1 MHYVLSELGEG
12 DPGRASTLYEVREKL
27 GVYGKALLAMSL
39 DNMSETGS
47 PDTRVETL
55 LDDIVG
61 ATILSATG
69 AHWEETS
76 VDFQT
81 LNTDTRSTSIALDAL
96 TRLRPD
102 QPLLPQAVRW
112 LMVTR
117 EAGRWST
124 TQENAWAIIGLTD
137 WLVESRELEA
147 DYDWSVALNNDEI
160 GAGTATP
167 GQINPPTDLSVPVAQ
182 LLRDE
187 ANELAFARTTAQGQ
201 LYYTTHLRY
210 FLDAAAIDGRDHG
223 IVVGRRFAATDGAT
237 GQTINTAAVGDVIS
251 VTVTIVAPNDLH
263 HVLVGSAD
271 TGRCRTD
278 RSAARHDIEPIR
290 RTHDV
295 QCGRRPTRPGLVAT
309 VGADVYG
316 LSRRQGC
323 PVRNLSTGGNVR
335 IHVQCPGKL
344 PGEYRVLPA
353 YGEMMYFNEVWGRS
367 EGSLFTVKK

>member
-1 MHYVLSELGEG
+1 M
-12 DPGRASTLYEVREKL
+12 
-27 GVYGKALLAMSL
+27 
-39 DNMSETGS
+39 
-47 PDTRVETL
+47 
-55 LDDIVG
+55 
-61 ATILSATG
+61 
-69 AHWEETS
+69 
-76 VDFQT
+76 
-81 LNTDTRSTSIALDAL
+81 
-96 TRLRPD
+96 
-102 QPLLPQAVRW
+102 
-112 LMVTR
+112 
-117 EAGRWST
+117 
-124 TQENAWAIIGLTD
+124 
-137 WLVESRELEA
+137 ESRELEA

-210 FLDAAAIDGRDHG
+210 FLDAAAIDARDHG

-263 HVLVGSAD
+263 HVMVEAPIPAGV
-271 TGRCRTD
+271 
-278 RSAARHDIEPIR
+278 EPIDPQLATTSNQFGEPMMSNVDGDQPEQGWWR
-290 RTHDV
+290 QWV
-295 QCGRRPTRPGLVAT
+295 PTYTDYRDDKVALFAT
-309 VGADVYG
+309 YLPAGTYEYTFNTRA
-316 LSRRQGC
+316 SM
-323 PVRNLSTGGNVR
+323 
-335 IHVQCPGKL
+335 